1 MGAVRRHVLVGTG
14 AAVLLLGV
22 YFGIITLA
30 QGWSHALDQTGRLWY
45 WVAALAGGF
54 GLQAGL
60 LSFIKQG
67 LRQHQMAASS
77 SVGASGVIS
86 SGSMAACCAHHL
98 SDILPLLGLSGLAIF
113 LTRYQIFFIV
123 LGVLSNIVGI
133 TIMLETI
140 QRHGL
145 SNRLAS
151 SGWNM
156 NLLRKT
162 VMISGG
168 IISAGFLVFIAGK

>member
-1 MGAVRRHVLVGTG
+1 MRRHVLVGAG
-14 AAVLLLGV
+14 AAILLLAV
-22 YFGIITLA
+22 YLGIITLA
-30 QGWSHALDQTGRLWY
+30 QGWSHAAEQTGRLWY
-45 WVAALAGGF
+45 WVVALTAGF
-54 GLQAGL
+54 GIQAGMF
-60 LSFIKQG
+60 SFIKQG
-67 LRQHQMAASS
+67 LRQRQMAASS

-98 SDILPLLGLSGLAIF
+98 SDVMPLLGLSGLALF
-113 LTRYQIFFIV
+113 LTRYQLFFIV
-123 LGVLSNIVGI
+123 LGVLSNVVGI

-145 SNRLAS
+145 SDWLAS

-156 NLLRKT
+156 NLVKKA

-168 IISAGFLVFIAGK
+168 IISAAFLVFIAGK